1 MSSELTLLPHTPWTR
16 VRTVLNWLNLS
27 TLLGLAIARLGGA
40 SIVRRGRGTYLATGY
55 RFGFPV
61 ASAFTVGSVITSKH
75 DLDYFIDRP
84 VLLQHEDRH
93 CTQYAFV
100 LGVVMLPFYF
110 LCVGDLLRDRRRP
123 LVVQPLRAPRQP
135 RRRQLPAPAHPLLP
149 PALTVSHEAS
159 CLRHSPSAVTLGA

>member
-1 MSSELTLLPHTPWTR
+1 MSSDLALLPHTPWTR
-16 VRTVLNWLNLS
+16 IRTALNWINLS

-75 DLDYFIDRP
+75 DLDYVRERP

-93 CTQYAFV
+93 CTQYAFI
-100 LGVVMLPFYF
+100 LGIVMLPFYF
-110 LCVGDLLRDRRRP
+110 LCVAVSYAIAGDHSSYNPFERLANLADGNYPPPRTRFSRR
-123 LVVQPLRAPRQP
+123 
-135 RRRQLPAPAHPLLP
+135 
-149 PALTVSHEAS
+149 
-159 CLRHSPSAVTLGA
+159 

>member
-1 MSSELTLLPHTPWTR
+1 MSSELTLLPHTRWTR
-16 VRTVLNWLNLS
+16 LRTALNWINLS
-27 TLLGLAIARLGGA
+27 TLLGLGIAKLGGA

-75 DLDYFIDRP
+75 DLGYFLDRP

-110 LCVGDLLRDRRRP
+110 VCVGLSYAIAGDHSSYNPFERLANLADGNYPPPSTRFSRRP
-123 LVVQPLRAPRQP
+123 
-135 RRRQLPAPAHPLLP
+135 
-149 PALTVSHEAS
+149 
-159 CLRHSPSAVTLGA
+159 

>member
-1 MSSELTLLPHTPWTR
+1 MTSELTVLPHTAWTR
-16 VRTVLNWLNLS
+16 LRTVLNWVNLS

-75 DLDYFIDRP
+75 DLDYFVERP
-84 VLLQHEDRH
+84 VLLRHEDRH

-110 LCVGDLLRDRRRP
+110 LCVGLSYAIAGDHSSYNPFERLANLADGNYPPPHTRFSRR
-123 LVVQPLRAPRQP
+123 
-135 RRRQLPAPAHPLLP
+135 
-149 PALTVSHEAS
+149 
-159 CLRHSPSAVTLGA
+159 

>member
-1 MSSELTLLPHTPWTR
+1 MSSELPVLPHTPWTR

-27 TLLGLAIARLGGA
+27 TLLGLAIARIGGA

-75 DLDYFIDRP
+75 DLDYLVDRP

-110 LCVGDLLRDRRRP
+110 LCVGISYAIAGDHSSYNPFERLANLADGNYP
-123 LVVQPLRAPRQP
+123 PPRTRFSRKP
-135 RRRQLPAPAHPLLP
+135 
-149 PALTVSHEAS
+149 
-159 CLRHSPSAVTLGA
+159 